1 MRFRLTSI
9 RWTIVLAVL
18 AVAAVQASAATRY
31 TSPTGAGAEPLHL
44 DVLHALDEVAVVT
57 NGSSKFARP
66 PRIVLRSSW
75 QTVNIGDIGHTPGT
89 LRLLEE
95 HLPDAQVTLWAMK
108 LDERVTAMLQAR
120 FPRVRIL
127 QGKLDGQTERDEAL
141 RRAISE
147 NGGVRRT
154 MRNGIPVMLV
164 GDEQAV
170 IDPEKIRRCLEEE
183 GL

>member
-1 MRFRLTSI
+1 MTTLTI
-9 RWTIVLAVL
+9 
-18 AVAAVQASAATRY
+18 
-31 TSPTGAGAEPLHL
+31 
-44 DVLHALDEVAVVT
+44 DEEL
-57 NGSSKFARP
+57 G
-66 PRIVLRSSW
+66 
-75 QTVNIGDIGHTPGT
+75 
-89 LRLLEE
+89 RLLGE
-95 HLPDAQVTLWAMK
+95 AAN
-108 LDERVTAMLQAR
+108 AR
-120 FPRVRIL
+120 
-127 QGKLDGQTERDEAL
+127 GKTVEQFAGEAL